1 MATLRQEQID
11 EILNFDRTMNRR
23 VLDRTIAQVASFN
36 DERSAPNNQDIKLEA
51 VIGSLVDKLKASIAD
66 ALKLIA
72 AKQFSETNNSNA
84 AVILALP
91 AGEKGSTANDPN
103 QAALDEYDDL
113 NGGGRSFN
121 KAILKAKRKAESND
135 VDENEGYRITSAL
148 PRSVSARLNDDNE
161 YLESEETTKV
171 GLGFGR
177 RSLRKKSHVM
187 PRVIGG
193 AEPAPVTIVKSRE
206 QENQSVENAFYN
218 IINQYNG
225 IVDKI
230 LEATREGGVLKNK
243 RLASSSLGSYFANI
257 IQGLIEPL
265 KHLQYELSLVRDKDV
280 ASMFNMMKSLTSV
293 IQQAPPFQKIDFR
306 LYKTPATDYQRLN
319 RDLRIDDYKGKEALL
334 RTERNKIL
342 MKIRDLH
349 KDASH
354 IEYGMSDKT
363 PEFKKEVKDRLV
375 EKQKELKKALGQ
387 VNDDIKH
394 VKRRSLSGIPY
405 DDPALEDTRTDRGV
419 RAFAQK
425 VDGLLT
431 SVKSRTMPEPELK
444 AKIEQLSASAQEIK
458 ASSDFLKSKG
468 KQEVLTEEER
478 QIIKDNQVLLE
489 DIKTQTM
496 ILDDRLKYMTSLDR
510 GVKNLRARLEQHTK
524 EAKRAAQAVADR
536 YELDQ
541 AIKKSV
547 EGFEA
552 DATAAK
558 AGAPAEEGAPAGEA
572 VPADVQNATA
582 EGKPRRRKVK
592 MGGMCASGK
601 PLADYLANPRQQ
613 YNYMQRP
620 ISNDDKIHKKV
631 VKIEQKWQTSNPVH
645 STPVGSL
652 NPFYA
657 QQEDAKYDFETKLR
671 KENSVLYPTK
681 DARGADVSLLQG
693 EIGGPSEVAK
703 EKRKYKKPE
712 VTHRTEAEA
721 LRNIL
726 NQDVYGGGKGRKN
739 PGSLRKL
746 VFDADD
752 NDLFDEEELPTNKGF
767 IKEDKDDA
775 FKLPNVKKEQAK
787 RRNRL

>member
-23 VLDRTIAQVASFN
+23 VLDRTIAQVSSFN

-84 AVILALP
+84 SVILALP
-91 AGEKGSTANDPN
+91 AGERGSTANDPN
-103 QAALDEYDDL
+103 QAALEEFDDL
-113 NGGGRSFN
+113 NGGGKSFN
-121 KAILKAKRKAESND
+121 KAMLKAKRKAESND
-135 VDENEGYRITSAL
+135 VDENEGYRITSSL

-193 AEPAPVTIVKSRE
+193 ADPKPVTIVKSKE

-230 LEATREGGVLKNK
+230 LESTRENGVLKNK
-243 RLASSSLGSYFANI
+243 RLASSSIGSYFASI

-265 KHLQYELSLVRDKDV
+265 KHLQYELSLVRDKDI

-306 LYKTPATDYQRLN
+306 MYKTPATDYQRMN

-342 MKIRDLH
+342 MRIRDLH

-387 VNDDIKH
+387 VNEDIKH
-394 VKRRSLSGIPY
+394 VNRRSLSGIPY
-405 DDPALEDTRTDRGV
+405 DDAGLEDSRVDRGV
-419 RAFAQK
+419 RAFVQK
-425 VDGLLT
+425 VDGLVT
-431 SVKSRTMPEPELK
+431 SAKSKTMPEPELK

-458 ASSDFLKSKG
+458 ASSDYLKSKG
-468 KQEVLTEEER
+468 KEEVLTEEER
-478 QIIKDNQVLLE
+478 QIIKDNQLLLE
-489 DIKTQTM
+489 DIKTQTL
-496 ILDDRLKYMTSLDR
+496 ILDDRLKYITSMDR

-524 EAKRAAQAVADR
+524 EAKKAAQAVQDR

-541 AIKKSV
+541 AIKSSV

-552 DATAAK
+552 DAAAAK
-558 AGAPAEEGAPAGEA
+558 AGAPAGEA
-572 VPADVQNATA
+572 VPADVENATA
-582 EGKPRRRKVK
+582 EGRPRRRKVK

-601 PLADYLANPRQQ
+601 PLADLLARPKQQ
-613 YNYMQRP
+613 YNSMQRP
-620 ISNDDKIHKKV
+620 ISNDDDINRKM
-631 VKIEQKWQTSNPVH
+631 VKINEKWQTSNPVH
-645 STPVGSL
+645 STPVGSK

-693 EIGGPSEVAK
+693 EIGGPSETAK
-703 EKRKYKKPE
+703 EKRTYKKTE

-726 NQDVYGGGKGRKN
+726 NQDVYGGGKGHKKN